1 MKRMLRNLAVTAVA
15 VAVTMGC
22 DGTASASAVP
32 AEASER
38 RPVDLAICLDTS
50 GSMQG
55 LIESVKRKLWDITN
69 ELAKAKPTPRMRVAL
84 LTYGNDGHNA
94 AEGWVRMDSGLT
106 EDLDTICQQLFAL
119 STNGG
124 TEYVGRV
131 IQASLDRLDW
141 TPSNE
146 ALKLI
151 FVAGNESADQDR
163 QVSFRDAC
171 RRAIAKGIMVNAIYC
186 GPASHGDAPVWR
198 EVAALAD
205 GQFASIDQN
214 NGTVEVATPFDAELQ
229 RLSASLNTTY
239 LPFGRE
245 GAEGAARQVAQDS
258 SVASLSAPAAASR
271 AGAKAS
277 AVYRNGSWDLVD
289 AVSDR
294 GVDLETAKPEELPE
308 PMRAMNGAE
317 RKAHVEAMAAK
328 RAEIQKAIGSLNA
341 SRQAH
346 IAAEQAKAG
355 KAGDAAFDAAVRSAM
370 RGQAEKRGFSFE

>member
-1 MKRMLRNLAVTAVA
+1 MRRTLRNLAMVAAVGCAWTAR
-15 VAVTMGC
+15 
-22 DGTASASAVP
+22 ASSAP

-55 LIESVKRKLWDITN
+55 LIEAAKRKLWDITN
-69 ELAKAKPTPRMRVAL
+69 ELAKAKPTPRLRVAL

-94 AEGWVRMDSGLT
+94 AEGWVRLDIGLT
-106 EDLDTICQQLFAL
+106 EDLDSICQQLFAL
-119 STNGG
+119 TTNGG

-151 FVAGNESADQDR
+151 FVAGNEPADQDPR
-163 QVSFRDAC
+163 VPFRDAC
-171 RRAIAKGIMVNAIYC
+171 RRAIAKGIMVNSIYC
-186 GPASHGDAPVWR
+186 GPAGNAEAAGWR

-214 NGTVEVATPFDAELQ
+214 HGTVEVATPYDGDLQ
-229 RLSASLNTTY
+229 RLSAALNTTY
-239 LPFGRE
+239 VPFGRE
-245 GAEGAARQVAQDS
+245 GAAGAARQRAQDAN
-258 SVASLSAPAAASR
+258 VAALSAPAAASR
-271 AGAKAS
+271 AMAKS
-277 AVYRNGSWDLVD
+277 SSVYVNRWDLVD
-289 AVSDR
+289 AVRDK
-294 GVDLETAKPEELPE
+294 GVDLETAKAEELPE
-308 PMRAMNGAE
+308 PMRAMNVGE

-328 RAEIQKAIGSLNA
+328 RAEIQQSIGALTA
-341 SRQAH
+341 KRQAH

-355 KAGDAAFDAAVRSAM
+355 QAGDAAFDAAVRKAM
-370 RGQAEKRGFSFE
+370 RGQAEKKGFTFE